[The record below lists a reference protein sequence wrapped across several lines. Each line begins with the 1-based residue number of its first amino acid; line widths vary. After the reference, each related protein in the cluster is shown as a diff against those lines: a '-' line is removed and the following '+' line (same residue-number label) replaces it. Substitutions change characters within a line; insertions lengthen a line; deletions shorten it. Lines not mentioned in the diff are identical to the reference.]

1 MKLFNQGIKS
11 GNTKLHKSCGIF
23 NTTCHRNCSYCY
35 MKKMSWP
42 STVQG
47 WQNNKDLSKR
57 SDFIDNTAKVIN
69 RRKYKYF
76 RVHAMGEFDTVEY
89 LLSWYAIAKNC
100 PDTKFYA
107 YSKEYDIV
115 SFCAE
120 HKPDNFTMIYSVEE
134 VDDISIDL
142 NDVKKLDFDSIA
154 RISTNSEAYKN
165 KYVCQASKYK
175 GNDYCM
181 NKCTRCAN
189 RGETIILPLH

>member
-1 MKLFNQGIKS
+1 
-11 GNTKLHKSCGIF
+11 
-23 NTTCHRNCSYCY
+23 

-42 STVQG
+42 LTVQG
-47 WQNNKDLSKR
+47 WKNNKELTKDLQ
-57 SDFIDNTAKVIN
+57 FINKVSKVIN

-115 SFCAE
+115 SFCADK
-120 HKPDNFTMIYSVEE
+120 KPDNFTMIKSYKDVVHSFLELKSSV
-134 VDDISIDL
+134 DHG
-142 NDVKKLDFDSIA
+142 NMKGFDSKAIICGDAQTLEIA
-154 RISTNSEAYKN
+154 AG
-165 KYVCQASKYK
+165 VCQASKHK

-189 RGETIILPLH
+189 KGEIIVLPLH